1 MGHLNIIIL
10 TFFAGKHVQCI
21 YFQVLQGRAFVDH
34 LTSETELLSQDTP
47 TFTLHVYFRHQR
59 FQSSAVPCSCEPEF
73 KEGFLLELPK
83 GGKDDWITSPEMIH
97 LILTRTR
104 PNRRGMTRELVGSYL
119 LDWRSV
125 LASPNN
131 KINKSFELIGPRADG
146 RVSPGLLTL
155 QWELF
160 PHERSGHNKLVIDKK
175 ILEAQVSLERQ
186 KETERKRL
194 FILYAKQWWAEFIAI
209 RGPSYGQRLVKV
221 FAEDERGDTHF
232 VCRYVS
238 PVRVHEGL
246 LESPRHAAR
255 FVSLFQYR
263 ETAGVG
269 GDDGARLDGT
279 WQSITSFLS
288 TKSGVSFNYKLES
301 KKPSLYF

>member
-1 MGHLNIIIL
+1 MINFIEVLHYVIL
-10 TFFAGKHVQCI
+10 TGKHVRCI
-21 YFQVLQGRAFVDH
+21 YFQVLEGRAFVDH
-34 LTSETELLSQDTP
+34 LTSEIELLPQDTP
-47 TFTLHVYFRHQR
+47 TFTLHMYFRHQR

-73 KEGFLLELPK
+73 KEGFLLELPR
-83 GGKDDWITSPEMIH
+83 GSKDNWITSPELIH
-97 LILTRTR
+97 LVLTRTR
-104 PNRRGMTRELVGSYL
+104 PNRGGMTKELVGSYL

-146 RVSPGLLTL
+146 RVSPGVLTL

-160 PHERSGHNKLVIDKK
+160 PHERNSHNKLVIDKK

-186 KETERKRL
+186 KEMERKRL
-194 FILYAKQWWAEFIAI
+194 FLLYAKQWWAEFIAI
-209 RGPSYGQRLVKV
+209 RGPAYEQRLVKV

-232 VCRYVS
+232 VCHYVS
-238 PVRVHEGL
+238 PVRVREGL

-255 FVSLFQYR
+255 FVSLFQYQ

-269 GDDGARLDGT
+269 GDDGAGLDGT

-288 TKSGVSFNYKLES
+288 TKSGVSFELDTKLE
-301 KKPSLYF
+301 